1 MKKISRLFPIVALLL
16 ATSLIFTSCQKDD
29 EDNNP
34 ANMPEEKSIATIASE
49 DPQFS
54 ILVDALVKADLVS
67 TLDGNGT
74 FTVFAPTN
82 DAFNELFQTLGVN
95 GIEDLTK
102 EALTPILLYHV
113 VGLEAKST
121 DLATGYIETLSAD
134 TEDGN
139 GIVMYVEVGTGV
151 QINKDVTVTN
161 ADIDASNGVIHVV
174 NKVILPPTVVDIA
187 IQNPGFSTLVEAVV
201 KAGLVEALMAPGP
214 FTVFAPTNEA
224 FDNLFAALQINGIED
239 LTADDLTP
247 ILLYHVVQGNILA
260 AEVPTAMVPTL
271 NDAAD
276 LDIVANESGVSINGS
291 TNVIATDVQGS
302 NGVVHVIDAV
312 LVPSTK

>member
-16 ATSLIFTSCQKDD
+16 ASSLILTSCDKDD
-29 EDNNP
+29 DDDMN
-34 ANMPEEKSIATIASE
+34 NMPEEKSIAAIASD

-82 DAFNELFQTLGVN
+82 DAFNDLFQTLGVN
-95 GIEDLTK
+95 GIEDLSK

-121 DLATGYIETLSAD
+121 DLTTGYIETLSAD

-139 GIVMYVEVGTGV
+139 GIVMYVEVGNGV
-151 QINKDVTVTN
+151 QINKDVAVTA

-201 KAGLVEALMAPGP
+201 KAGLVDALMESGP

-239 LTADDLTP
+239 LTADDLIP

-276 LDIVANESGVSINGS
+276 LDIVASDSGVTINGS
-291 TNVIATDVQGS
+291 TNVIATNVQGS

-312 LVPSTK
+312 LVPSAK

>member
-16 ATSLIFTSCQKDD
+16 ATSLIFTSCQKDEE
-29 EDNNP
+29 ED
-34 ANMPEEKSIATIASE
+34 MPMQQEKSIATIASE

-67 TLDGNGT
+67 TLDGSGT

>member
-16 ATSLIFTSCQKDD
+16 ATSLILTSCDKDD
-29 EDNNP
+29 DDDMNN
-34 ANMPEEKSIATIASE
+34 NMPEAKSIATIASE
-49 DPQFS
+49 DPNFS
-54 ILVDALVKADLVS
+54 ILVDALVKADLAS
-67 TLDGNGT
+67 TLDGDGN

-82 DAFNELFQTLGVN
+82 DAFNELFQTLQVS
-95 GIEDLTK
+95 GIEELSK

-113 VGLEAKST
+113 VNLEAKST
-121 DLATGYIETLSAD
+121 DLSTGYIETLSDD

-139 GIVMYVEVGTGV
+139 GIVMYVEVGNGV
-151 QINKDVTVTN
+151 TINKDVSVTT
-161 ADIDASNGVIHVV
+161 ADIDAKNGVIHVV

-187 IQNPGFSTLVEAVV
+187 IQNPSFSILVEAVV
-201 KAGLVEALMAPGP
+201 KAGLVEALMMPGP
-214 FTVFAPTNEA
+214 YTVFAPTNDA
-224 FDNLFAALQINGIED
+224 FENLFAALQINGIEN

-260 AEVPTAMVPTL
+260 NEVPTAMVPTL

-276 LDIVANESGVSINGS
+276 LDIVSSDSGVTINGN

-312 LVPSTK
+312 LVPSSK